1 MISIL
6 ETYTLLR
13 TLNFS
18 ITSTAPNDRI
28 NINLKIMNISIFLII
43 QGFPDSEI
51 SFKLLL
57 IYFNSSN
64 YKFDDV
70 EDYASLE

>member
-1 MISIL
+1 
-6 ETYTLLR
+6 
-13 TLNFS
+13 
-18 ITSTAPNDRI
+18 
-28 NINLKIMNISIFLII
+28 MNISIFLII
-43 QGFPDSEI
+43 QGFSDSEI

-70 EDYASLE
+70 EDYASLEKKDDNLLVVFLFNLLV